1 MMEFRIADIVEKFRT
16 LQTYKQITDL
26 KPIDEAFRLEHD
38 WSALVL
44 KAKIKDVSLNSSK
57 QLFAKETQEEVA
69 EFKKGLVLLHKQY
82 KEEGPSA
89 PGTNLDDGL
98 RLIDYY
104 KERIVELNRRK

>member
-1 MMEFRIADIVEKFRT
+1 M
-16 LQTYKQITDL
+16 
-26 KPIDEAFRLEHD
+26 
-38 WSALVL
+38 
-44 KAKIKDVSLNSSK
+44 KAKQKDVSLNSSK

-104 KERIVELNRRK
+104 KERIVELNRRKEELVLA